1 MFTQLFGNYLLNNRI
16 VTPSQLA
23 EAIETKSTTR
33 LKLGVLAINAGYMN
47 SAQVEEVSET
57 QMRVDKR
64 FGDIAVEKG
73 YLVETQ
79 VDELL
84 SSQKK
89 GYLLIGQALVD
100 KGYITNSVFEQSINN
115 YKKEYKITNDDFMY
129 EDNNNDVISK
139 LYDLA
144 PFSTPENYAY
154 YITLL
159 FKNLIRFI
167 GDDFTPLNSNNTASV
182 STLKNVAIQKV
193 CGAFSVLTAIEADDA
208 AYIEFASRF
217 AKEKLSIIDDY
228 TNASVSE
235 FLNLHNGLFT
245 VNMSNEREIELE
257 LNPQDVFANKEANL
271 KNAIIVPVDFV
282 FGKVNFIIADN
293 II

>member
-16 VTPSQLA
+16 VTPPQLA

-47 SAQVEEVSET
+47 SVQVEEVSET
-57 QMRVDKR
+57 QTRVDKR

-115 YKKEYKITNDDFMY
+115 YKKEYKITNDDFIY

-139 LYDLA
+139 LYDLNS
-144 PFSTPENYAY
+144 FSNPENYTY

-167 GDDFTPLNSNNTASV
+167 GDDFTPLNSNNTTSV

-193 CGAFSVLTAIEADDA
+193 CGDFSVLTAIEADDA
-208 AYIEFASRF
+208 TYIEFASRF
-217 AKEKLSIIDDY
+217 AKENLSIIDDY

-271 KNAIIVPVDFV
+271 KNAIIIPVDFV

-293 II
+293 IV